1 MKFRIIS
8 LLFLLIMP
16 LNIMAQE
23 SKTQESNID
32 DKLVI
37 VRKFIDNFCNKI
49 INISANKEL
58 SSGEKISNL
67 LDHIDNSVNSKWISR
82 FVLGSNY
89 RNMTNEQITRFNN
102 IYRQY
107 MINTYSP
114 KFKNYNSYG
123 VNIHSVEKFK
133 RFYLVATSFDIESSK
148 EPVEISF
155 RVKSFN
161 NKFLI
166 IDIIAEGISLIETQ
180 RSEFGAAISSNGIEK
195 FIDMMNDKLAKLK
208 ISIKRSK

>member
-1 MKFRIIS
+1 MKFRIIP

-16 LNIMAQE
+16 LNIKAQDNN
-23 SKTQESNID
+23 SDN
-32 DKLVI
+32 KLVI

-58 SSGEKISNL
+58 SDSKKILNL
-67 LDHIDNSVNSKWISR
+67 VDHIDNSINSKWISR

-107 MINTYSP
+107 MIKTYSP
-114 KFKNYNSYG
+114 KFKKYNSYG
-123 VNIHSVEKFK
+123 VNITSVEKFQ
-133 RFYLVATSFDIESSK
+133 RFYLVETSFDIESSK
-148 EPVEISF
+148 DPVEINF
-155 RVKSFN
+155 RVKLFN
-161 NKFLI
+161 DKFLI
-166 IDIIAEGISLIETQ
+166 IDIIAEGISLVETQ

-195 FIDMMNDKLAKLK
+195 FIDMMNDKLVKLENIDK
-208 ISIKRSK
+208 KEVSEK

>member
-208 ISIKRSK
+208 NIDKKK